1 MSWFQDDSNDDD
13 DDLDVAVEVAVDV
26 DVDDWSKGPG
36 PQVLIALFVT
46 LKNNSRLFLE
56 KSI

>member
-13 DDLDVAVEVAVDV
+13 DDLDVAVDV